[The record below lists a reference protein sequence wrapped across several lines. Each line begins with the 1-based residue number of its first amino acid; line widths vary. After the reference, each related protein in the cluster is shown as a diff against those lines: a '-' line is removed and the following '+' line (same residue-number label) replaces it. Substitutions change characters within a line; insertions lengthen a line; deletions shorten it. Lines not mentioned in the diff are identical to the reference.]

1 MWSVS
6 VPASVFSV
14 IAEIFTSGWVSKVKE
29 VRTVH
34 WLTLGQL
41 LISGDFFKSLVVVP
55 STAFS
60 SSCIPHATTY
70 FHFETL
76 HDSWLTTCDVNI
88 FSLFLPSSRF
98 KRVLLRSPKGLYM
111 LKSQEPP
118 RIQLANKKNAK
129 GNLFSTD
136 CKIQIISVMCIW
148 LCPHYG
154 PYHLPHVCLLPW
166 LLFSFHDL
174 IRSAQCQPSEIQ
186 RASTYKRDNSKLS
199 FFPSFGD
206 RL

>member
-1 MWSVS
+1 MLDVERER
-6 VPASVFSV
+6 ASIGLFGN
-14 IAEIFTSGWVSKVKE
+14 SGNFYIRLGVEGKGSTNCSLINT
-29 VRTVH
+29 RTA
-34 WLTLGQL
+34 
-41 LISGDFFKSLVVVP
+41 GDFFKSLVVVP

-60 SSCIPHATTY
+60 SSCIPYATTY

-136 CKIQIISVMCIW
+136 CLIQIISVMCIW

-154 PYHLPHVCLLPW
+154 PYHLQHVCLLPW

-174 IRSAQCQPSEIQ
+174 IRLAQCQPSEIQ